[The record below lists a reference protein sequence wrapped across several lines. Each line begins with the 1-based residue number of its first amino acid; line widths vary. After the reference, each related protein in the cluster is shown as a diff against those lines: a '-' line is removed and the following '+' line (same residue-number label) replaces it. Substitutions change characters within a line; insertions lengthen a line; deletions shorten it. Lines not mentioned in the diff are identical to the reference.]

1 VIWPAVLW
9 GEHDQQCAGVLAPA
23 GQVHRADDL
32 GGDRVADRRC
42 GAQVMMLGDFHV
54 NDVLAMV
61 AELGG
66 KPDTSRRSNS
76 IRSGTLS

>member
-1 VIWPAVLW
+1 
-9 GEHDQQCAGVLAPA
+9 
-23 GQVHRADDL
+23 
-32 GGDRVADRRC
+32 
-42 GAQVMMLGDFHV
+42 MLGDFHV